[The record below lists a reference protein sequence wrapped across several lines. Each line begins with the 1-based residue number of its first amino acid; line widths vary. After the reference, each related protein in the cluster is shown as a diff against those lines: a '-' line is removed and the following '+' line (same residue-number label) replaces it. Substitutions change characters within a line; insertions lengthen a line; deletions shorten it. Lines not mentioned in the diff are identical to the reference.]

1 MVNINKNIK
10 KVCSFY
16 VSDWHLIT
24 MLLPHINEKI
34 NEEVKITT
42 ILENDLRE
50 YMETLLG
57 KLRLKNTDKI
67 LNIDWNKTKDL
78 QAKLEEIINSDE
90 VIVNGSMEFINKS
103 NKIIQKELEGDEGK
117 SIKIINC
124 YDFNNYKDKIKE
136 ILDQHDTVLNTS
148 GEKSKEEYLERIAN

>member
-16 VSDWHLIT
+16 VSDWHLTT

-34 NEEVKITT
+34 NEGVKITT

>member
-124 YDFNNYKDKIKE
+124 YDFNNYKDKVKE

>member
-16 VSDWHLIT
+16 VSDWHLTT

-50 YMETLLG
+50 NMETLLS
-57 KLRLKNTDKI
+57 KLKLKNREKI
-67 LNIDWNKTKDL
+67 LSIDWNSTK
-78 QAKLEEIINSDE
+78 EINKKIIEIHKDDE
-90 VIVNGSMEFINKS
+90 VIINGTKEFINEVHEKLQAV
-103 NKIIQKELEGDEGK
+103 NLEGVTVID
-117 SIKIINC
+117 C
-124 YDFNNYKDKIKE
+124 YDFNKYKNCIKD
-136 ILDQHDTVLNTS
+136 ILKDHETVLNTS
-148 GEKSKEEYLERIAN
+148 GEKSKEEYLRKIAN